1 MLRCG
6 DAHGRRRTGE
16 AALLYYAIRLNR
28 DIITVTIGAYFSD
41 RGGVGMRVE
50 WKKCTRTERTGI
62 GRRQAAAIL
71 FSDICIFGEG
81 LAALLGL
88 LEIYQAAHLILCLT
102 GCVILYYVE
111 FLMKPRI
118 RTSKEWFQLAVED
131 PVTGILWG
139 LSLVVLGIDIV
150 YLLRFI

>member
-1 MLRCG
+1 
-6 DAHGRRRTGE
+6 
-16 AALLYYAIRLNR
+16 
-28 DIITVTIGAYFSD
+28 
-41 RGGVGMRVE
+41 MRAE
-50 WKKCTRTERTGI
+50 WKNCTRTEQAEI

-81 LAALLGL
+81 LATLLGL
-88 LEIYQAAHLILCLT
+88 SEIYRTGHLLLCLT
-102 GCVILYYVE
+102 GGVIIYYVE

-150 YLLRFI
+150 FFLGFI